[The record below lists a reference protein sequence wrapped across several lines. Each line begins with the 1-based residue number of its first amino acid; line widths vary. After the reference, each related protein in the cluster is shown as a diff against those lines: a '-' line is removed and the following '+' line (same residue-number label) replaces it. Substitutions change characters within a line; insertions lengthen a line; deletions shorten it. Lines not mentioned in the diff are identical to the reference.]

1 MNDLLK
7 KNAREIGRHLRNGRY
22 EPSEGGILIDRG
34 GMNLLANGVFEDT
47 LYRNG
52 QKDTNVSPNLV
63 VDECLINMLNVY
75 FAGAAATTQWYI
87 GLFSGNVNPQADWK
101 AATIVAQATELT
113 GYTPA
118 TRPAFTAPAT
128 TTKSITNA
136 AAEASFAF
144 DSSGPYTAR
153 GAFLISASAK
163 GSTTGVLCAATRFA
177 ADRTGLTSPDLL
189 GVRYTLSA
197 ADGGA

>member
-7 KNAREIGRHLRNGRY
+7 KHAREIGRHLRNGRY
-22 EPSEGGILIDRG
+22 EKTDGGILIDRA

-52 QKDTNVSPNLV
+52 EADTGISPNLV
-63 VDECLINMLNVY
+63 VDEGLIHTLNVVI
-75 FAGAAATTQWYI
+75 AGAAQVTQWYI
-87 GLFSGNVNPQADWK
+87 GLFSGNVTPQADWK

-118 TRPAFTAPAT
+118 QRPAFTAPAT
-128 TTKSITNA
+128 TTKSIGNA

-144 DSSGPYTAR
+144 DASGPYTAR
-153 GAFLISASAK
+153 GAFLISAAAK
-163 GSTTGVLCAATRFA
+163 GSTTGVLMAATRFA
-177 ADRTGLTSPDLL
+177 SDRTGLNSPDLL

-197 ADGGA
+197 ADAGS